1 MIKVQVTGSRCLGKR
16 HGALGGLR
24 PGEKTTQAWGK
35 GGFCLEKRECK
46 SGVWLAVRGGKIPCL
61 EEVSILPAGFV

>member
-1 MIKVQVTGSRCLGKR
+1 MPWEETWCTRRVKARRKDDAGLGD
-16 HGALGGLR
+16 
-24 PGEKTTQAWGK
+24 

-61 EEVSILPAGFV
+61 EEESIPPAGFV